1 LECSEGHSRTEVFAL
16 LPIDRDSRPLGE
28 LAPLGEELAGA
39 CRQTADLYLRVGYEP
54 PWVGYVA
61 ADEGRG
67 IGGGAF
73 VGAPRD
79 GVVEIAY
86 FTLAEFTRRGHATRT
101 ATELVAIARRT
112 APGIILKAFTLPQ
125 ENASTRILSRLGF
138 AKIGVAHDADAGEVW
153 EWRTAAPGG

>member
-1 LECSEGHSRTEVFAL
+1 MIVLH
-16 LPIDRDSRPLGE
+16 PIDRDGRPLGE
-28 LAPLGEELAGA
+28 LASLDEELVAA

-79 GVVEIAY
+79 GTVEIAY
-86 FTLAEFTRRGHATRT
+86 FTLPEFWGRGYATQT
-101 ATELVAIARRT
+101 ATALLAIAQRT
-112 APGIILKAFTLPQ
+112 APGIILRALTLPH

-138 AKIGVAHDADAGEVW
+138 TKTGMAHDPDAGEVW
-153 EWRTAAPGG
+153 EWRTTPPGG